1 MTAEERAVKIAAA
14 IALLDELDSI
24 LADLASEPD
33 YDMCGDLRDHIN
45 ELA

>member
-1 MTAEERAVKIAAA
+1 MTEAERAEKIAKAS
-14 IALLDELDSI
+14 ALLDELDSI